1 MTKLLPPSPTKR
13 EFALNSIQ
21 HEEIA
26 LEEGQLN
33 LKGRYLELVNTFD
46 SNSNEILVPR
56 EGIEPTRHCWQRI
69 LSSSAI
75 VQQGFYTTTNVHRLD
90 RG

>member
-1 MTKLLPPSPTKR
+1 MTQLLPHTEK
-13 EFALNSIQ
+13 ELALNSIQ

-33 LKGRYLELVNTFD
+33 LKEHYLELVNTFD
-46 SNSNEILVPR
+46 SNSNESLVPR

-69 LSSSAI
+69 LSP
-75 VQQGFYTTTNVHRLD
+75 QRLPF
-90 RG
+90 RHLGSW